1 MLIAEDLLLLLLD
14 DETGA
19 PQSSYLSTALG
30 GAVLVELALASYV
43 GVEEGSRWHTAKVTP
58 IAGAQPPA
66 DAVLAAGLATIAE
79 RPRSAQDLVN
89 RLGKG
94 LPESLA
100 ERLVEGGILE
110 RRDDRLLGL
119 FPRKRWPSVDLAHE
133 QELRRSLTAAL
144 VAGQQPD
151 QRTAALIALLSA
163 LDRSHQSVDHD
174 GIKAR
179 EIKRRA
185 KEIADGDWAAAAVR
199 DAIQAATAA
208 MIAATTAA
216 TSAATIAST

>member
-19 PQSSYLSTALG
+19 PQSSYLTTALG
-30 GAVLVELALASYV
+30 GAVLVELALNSCIS
-43 GVEEGSRWHTAKVTP
+43 VEDGSRWHAAKVAP
-58 IAGAQPPA
+58 IGGAQPTDP
-66 DAVLAAGLATIAE
+66 VLAEGLATVAE
-79 RPRSAQDLVN
+79 RPRTAQDLVN

-94 LPESLA
+94 LEESLA
-100 ERLVEGGILE
+100 DRLVQRGILE
-110 RRDDRLLGL
+110 RREDRLLGL
-119 FPRKRWPSVDLAHE
+119 FPRKRWPSVDLSHE

-144 VAGQQPD
+144 VAGQDPD

-163 LDRSHQSVDHD
+163 LDRSHQSVDHE

-179 EIKRRA
+179 DVKRRA
-185 KEIADGDWAAAAVR
+185 KEIAEGDWAAAAVR

-216 TSAATIAST
+216 TTAATIAST